1 MTIPWKPLLNDGK
14 LDALVKEAMQ
24 AFNSLSP
31 QEQAAHRRD
40 QAISWAYGNLL
51 CKYGEG
57 AGGVTEEQIAKMYD
71 EKNGE
76 LK

>member
-1 MTIPWKPLLNDGK
+1 MKLPFSHSDKLN
-14 LDALVKEAMQ
+14 ALVKEAME

-31 QEQAAHRRD
+31 QEQAKHRRE

-76 LK
+76 PK